1 MQSNV
6 VCFTTHRLIHTTYRT
21 TGLDKTM
28 VTHRIE
34 ELHNLRLQYD
44 RHKGVKGIPKRS
56 YYLYAPKYSGGHD
69 TRGKTPTIINRFIDR
84 IREEASPAD
93 VLELPLLNYGVRG
106 GESNDDVAS
115 LK

>member
-6 VCFTTHRLIHTTYRT
+6 VCFTTYRLIHTTYRT

-28 VTHRIE
+28 VIHRID

-69 TRGKTPTIINRFIDR
+69 TRGKMPTIINRFIDR

-93 VLELPLLNYGVRG
+93 VLEIPLLNYGVRG
-106 GESNDDVAS
+106 GESNDDVPS
-115 LK
+115 LN